1 MNRLYIGIAE
11 DRDVQAVYYK
21 EIICRELAGHELNLK
36 HYQSAEDCLADHAF
50 LEEADI
56 FLIDIQLEGSS
67 GIELGKRLI
76 KTYPQIKIIFISG
89 YIRYAPEVYEVPHVY
104 FVWKPDLEVRLP
116 QALQM
121 ACRQSRRSILPLN
134 WKGHRKFIFMDDI
147 MYIERELRK
156 SRIVL
161 PEQEHYVYMTL
172 EELMDRL
179 QEQRFIRIHKSYIV
193 NFDHISEFCRQSIVL
208 RDGTQLPVSRTY
220 RAAVSERIHQLL
232 KEAGVKLDEEKQD
245 EESAA

>member
-1 MNRLYIGIAE
+1 M
-11 DRDVQAVYYK
+11 
-21 EIICRELAGHELNLK
+21 
-36 HYQSAEDCLADHAF
+36 
-50 LEEADI
+50 
-56 FLIDIQLEGSS
+56 
-67 GIELGKRLI
+67 
-76 KTYPQIKIIFISG
+76 
-89 YIRYAPEVYEVPHVY
+89 
-104 FVWKPDLEVRLP
+104 
-116 QALQM
+116 
-121 ACRQSRRSILPLN
+121 
-134 WKGHRKFIFMDDI
+134 
-147 MYIERELRK
+147 
-156 SRIVL
+156 L

-220 RAAVSERIHQLL
+220 RAAVSERIHQPL

>member
-1 MNRLYIGIAE
+1 M
-11 DRDVQAVYYK
+11 
-21 EIICRELAGHELNLK
+21 
-36 HYQSAEDCLADHAF
+36 
-50 LEEADI
+50 
-56 FLIDIQLEGSS
+56 
-67 GIELGKRLI
+67 
-76 KTYPQIKIIFISG
+76 
-89 YIRYAPEVYEVPHVY
+89 PHVY